1 MRVLGSSI
9 AEDIRRAFYAGAYAC
24 VSYSSTTKAKTTTKI
39 V

>member
-9 AEDIRRAFYAGAYAC
+9 GEDIRRAFYAGADVC
-24 VSYSSTTKAKTTTKI
+24 VSFSSTTKAKTTTKT